1 MKLSKEFAGKVY
13 DVLIKEAGASN
24 EWDKESDK
32 ESFIYHH
39 EKDCDEWRFCGKLGF
54 GGKYWSNS
62 NTVDC
67 YLEDLTPERE
77 LIIKQTNLELSKIK
91 E

>member
-1 MKLSKEFAGKVY
+1 MKLSKEFAEKVY
-13 DVLIKEAGASN
+13 DVLIKEAGAGASN
-24 EWDKESDK
+24 EWDK

-39 EKDCDEWRFCGKLGF
+39 EKGCDEWRFCGKLGF
-54 GGKYWSNS
+54 GGKYRSNT